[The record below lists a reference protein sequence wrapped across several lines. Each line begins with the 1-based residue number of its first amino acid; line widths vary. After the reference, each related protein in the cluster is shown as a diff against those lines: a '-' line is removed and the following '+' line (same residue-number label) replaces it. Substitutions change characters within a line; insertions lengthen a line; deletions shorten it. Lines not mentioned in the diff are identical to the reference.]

1 MSTFVRCAIVFS
13 AIVGFIV
20 VATFRGH
27 KTSCHLEHISETNS
41 EVQRSHDV
49 ISTPAMLGRID
60 PSRKY
65 AVFSTTSAANTE
77 SLSFT
82 FLLPLTALAWKRIGF
97 DSLVIIVGPEDVW
110 NSDPLLYFVL
120 TSLRRLDAVIIFVN
134 VHPTNAVMVS
144 QVRNPVH
151 IWRSDA
157 TESRVTIRSPFCGY
171 NMA

>member
-41 EVQRSHDV
+41 DVQRSHDV

-77 SLSFT
+77 PLSFT

-97 DSLVIIVGPEDVW
+97 DSLVIIVGSEDVW
-110 NSDPLLYFVL
+110 NSDPLLYL
-120 TSLRRLDAVIIFVN
+120 
-134 VHPTNAVMVS
+134 
-144 QVRNPVH
+144 
-151 IWRSDA
+151 W
-157 TESRVTIRSPFCGY
+157 SPAY
-171 NMA
+171 EDSMR